1 MNYSFILEK
10 VFSVFEECYVNSFP
24 LNFVDLI
31 IQYGYRVFTYQ
42 QLRDKSPELYESC
55 ILYSDDAFRDM
66 ATKTVAYNTE
76 APKKR
81 VYFSLAHELGHIV
94 LGHLSET
101 KKTEA
106 EANFFASNILAPRM
120 AIHYARCKNEA
131 DVARIFEVS
140 CEAAQYAFDD
150 YRRWRR
156 YIVSRRNR
164 MTSLDRSMYHH
175 FYDDNYKKFV
185 YCRKECRHCGKE
197 FVNSEW
203 RICEKCKRIAEIRGN
218 MHDSYEDDIN
228 MLNKWIYNM
237 NKKQGIL

>member
-1 MNYSFILEK
+1 MNYSFILSKILSVLEK
-10 VFSVFEECYVNSFP
+10 CAVNSFP
-24 LNFVDLI
+24 IDCAELI
-31 IQYGYRVFTYQ
+31 SQYGYRVFTYQ
-42 QLRDKSPELYESC
+42 ELKAKSPELYDIC
-55 ILYSDDAFRDM
+55 IACSDDAFRDM

-76 APKKR
+76 APRRR

-164 MTSLDRSMYHH
+164 MTSLDRAMYYH
-175 FYDDNYKKFV
+175 FYDDSHKKFV
-185 YCRKECRHCGKE
+185 YCHKECRHCGQE
-197 FVNSEW
+197 FINAEW

-218 MHDSYEDDIN
+218 MYDSNDADMK

-237 NKKQGIL
+237 SKKQGIL

>member
-1 MNYSFILEK
+1 MNYSFILSRIL
-10 VFSVFEECYVNSFP
+10 SVFEEYEINSFP
-24 LNFVDLI
+24 IDCVDLI
-31 IQYGYRVFTYQ
+31 KKHGYRVFTYQ
-42 QLRDKSPELYESC
+42 DLKVKSPELYDIC
-55 ILYSDDAFRDM
+55 VACSDDAFRDM

-76 APKKR
+76 VPKRR
-81 VYFSLAHELGHIV
+81 VHFSLAHELGHIV

-164 MTSLDRSMYHH
+164 MTSLDRAMYYH
-175 FYDDNYKKFV
+175 FYDDTHKKFV

-197 FVNSEW
+197 YVNSEW

-218 MHDSYEDDIN
+218 MYDSNNADMQ